1 VHGSPEIDASRDQGK
16 MCGVNSDTPGLDE
29 PGKQTKKARSVNS
42 GNRPSNQHPERNGNV
57 SGLTPETPA
66 AC

>member
-1 VHGSPEIDASRDQGK
+1 VHGLPEIDASRDLGK
-16 MCGVNSDTPGLDE
+16 MSGVNSDAPGLDE

-42 GNRPSNQHPERNGNV
+42 GNRPSNQHPEGNGNV
-57 SGLTPETPA
+57 SGLTREAPA